1 MTTLTVGS
9 HRIDLSIP
17 AVMTIVNVT
26 PDSFYAGSRTASTE
40 TIAARV
46 REAAA
51 AGTSMRSMWAGTRH
65 APERKTFPPARRP
78 AASLRPWR

>member
-26 PDSFYAGSRTASTE
+26 PDSFYAGSRTASAE

-46 REAAA
+46 REAGANA
-51 AGTSMRSMWAGTRH
+51 V
-65 APERKTFPPARRP
+65 K
-78 AASLRPWR
+78 